1 MPGPVAAIAGS
12 AIVGAGASLFGSSQ
26 ASKSADKAAKQ
37 QKKAAKIAAA
47 QQKAALERQIGL
59 QEPFRQVGVNALA
72 QYPTAAAPTYTPFGM
87 PQFQTDPGYN
97 FRLAEGLKALER
109 SASARGLLQSGGTL
123 KGIQQYGQNIAS
135 DEYQNAFNRYL
146 LEQTKMREERLSPL
160 EYQIGLGQAAASGQ
174 AANVGTTANSISEL
188 TQALGNIGAQRAVA
202 QGNIAASTAG
212 NIGNA
217 FAQGAGAY
225 GDYVAAQPYMNYLR
239 SITPG
244 SSGYS
249 GLGPA
254 APFGYTQPTI

>member
-1 MPGPVAAIAGS
+1 MPDPVTGVIAGS
-12 AIVGAGASLFGSSQ
+12 AIIGAGASIFGGN
-26 ASKSADKAAKQ
+26 KAADE
-37 QKKAAKIAAA
+37 QKKAAKKAAKLQKQVLA
-47 QQKAALERQIGL
+47 QQLALTKPYVEAGK
-59 QEPFRQVGVNALA
+59 NALA
-72 QYPTAAAPTYTPFGM
+72 EYQKLAPYEDFGM
-87 PQFQTDPGYN
+87 KQFQADPGYN
-97 FRLAEGLKALER
+97 FRMAEGLKGLER

-212 NIGNA
+212 NIGNM

-225 GDYVAAQPYMNYLR
+225 GDYMSAQPYQNYLR
-239 SITPG
+239 SITPQG
-244 SSGYS
+244 FY
-249 GLGPA
+249 
-254 APFGYTQPTI
+254 

>member
-72 QYPTAAAPTYTPFGM
+72 QYPKAAEYTPFGM
-87 PQFQTDPGYN
+87 PQFQADPGYN
-97 FRLAEGLKALER
+97 FRMAEGMKALER

-123 KGIQQYGQNIAS
+123 KGIQQYGQNLAS
-135 DEYQNAFNRYL
+135 DEYQNAFQRYL
-146 LEQTKMREERLSPL
+146 TERQAKLSPL

-202 QGNIAASTAG
+202 QGNIAASTAS

-217 FAQGAGAY
+217 FSQGAGAY
-225 GDYVAAQPYMNYLR
+225 GDYMAAQPYMNYLR
-239 SITPG
+239 SITPSIAG
-244 SSGYS
+244 GTTTGLGYAAPAGYS
-249 GLGPA
+249 
-254 APFGYTQPTI
+254 QPVL